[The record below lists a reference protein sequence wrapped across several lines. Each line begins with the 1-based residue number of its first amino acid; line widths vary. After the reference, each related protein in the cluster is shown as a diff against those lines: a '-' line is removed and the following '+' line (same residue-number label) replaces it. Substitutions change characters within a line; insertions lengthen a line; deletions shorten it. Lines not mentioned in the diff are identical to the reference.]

1 MRRPGGCRAER
12 RGFGWRGGGDRPIG
26 APGAGSAPGRSG
38 HGPSDRDRVWVDA
51 GGERVAEAGSSCEQI
66 AGTASGVQW
75 LADPGWRFE
84 VDGASFAAG
93 DLATLLFQ
101 RIALE
106 VGAVETGVVTVP
118 AYAHCGQ
125 RACLRDA
132 ACGAGLPVVRLLNEP
147 TAAAAAYAW
156 TAGLRGH
163 VLVVGLDR
171 DFAASVLRVVSPT
184 EIEVLATDGE
194 QAGAGAISSVEAER
208 AIGRAF
214 RTAGLSPAKLDG
226 LVVHGEGAADP
237 RAVGFVSGIAGRSAA
252 EGIDPAELVARGA
265 AMYAAHL
272 AVEARTAA

>member
-1 MRRPGGCRAER
+1 MGRVIGIEFGSMRAV
-12 RGFGWRGGGDRPIG
+12 
-26 APGAGSAPGRSG
+26 S
-38 HGPSDRDRVWVDA
+38 V
-51 GGERVAEAGSSCEQI
+51 VAEAGSSCEQI
-66 AGTASGVQW
+66 AGTASVVMPLHIYFGPDGGIAAGAEAVGPAAADRARGVVGVRQW

-171 DFAASVLRVVSPT
+171 DFDASVLRVVSPT